1 MFDRRI
7 LALAAAAALVPA
19 AASAQDWRTVTQ
31 TRQRAGEKQLQVD
44 VQYGAGKLNIQPA
57 RDNTLYRA
65 TIEYDADLFD
75 PVTRYRDGQLT
86 VGVEGT
92 GKHLR
97 LKDRQGG
104 EMRLELSPDVPLDLT
119 LEFGAVEADMELGGL
134 HIEKAEIHTG
144 ASETEVRFSHP
155 NASECRRAEFA
166 VGAAA
171 FRAYGLGNLNCRN
184 LKVDAGVGDITLDF
198 TGEWRGDVNAE
209 LNVALGSANL
219 VLPRDVGVRV
229 NKDTFLA
236 SFDSSQFTKRNGE
249 FYSENWEQAQH
260 RLVIDVSGALGSIN
274 VRWVDNPTTS
284 QGS

>member
-1 MFDRRI
+1 MFDRRT
-7 LALAAAAALVPA
+7 LAVAAAAVLVPV
-19 AASAQDWRTVTQ
+19 SLCAQDWRTVTQ
-31 TRQRAGEKQLQVD
+31 TRQRSGEKQLHVD
-44 VQYGAGKLNIQPA
+44 VQYGAGKLTVEPA
-57 RDNTLYRA
+57 RDNALYRA

-75 PVTRYRDGQLT
+75 PVTRYQDGRLT
-86 VGVEGT
+86 VGVEST

-104 EMRLELSPDVPLDLT
+104 EMQLELSPDVPLDLS

-134 HIEKAEIHTG
+134 HIENAEIQTG

-155 NASECRRAEFA
+155 NASECQRAQFA

-184 LKVDAGVGDITLDF
+184 LKIDTGVGDVKLDF
-198 TGEWRGDVNAE
+198 TGDWRTDMDAE

-236 SFDSSQFTKRNGE
+236 SFDANQFEKRDGQ
-249 FYSENWEQAQH
+249 FYSENWDTAKH
-260 RLVIDVSGALGSIN
+260 RLVLNVSGALGSIN
-274 VRWVDNPTTS
+274 VRWVDNPATP
-284 QGS
+284 

>member
-7 LALAAAAALVPA
+7 LTFATVVLLVPA
-19 AASAQDWRTVTQ
+19 SVSAQDWRTVTQ
-31 TRQRAGEKQLQVD
+31 TRQRSGEKQLQVD
-44 VQYGAGKLNIQPA
+44 VQYGAGKLNVQPA
-57 RDNTLYRA
+57 RDNALYRT

-75 PVTRYRDGQLT
+75 PVTRYRDGRLT
-86 VGVEGT
+86 VGVESA

-134 HIEKAEIHTG
+134 HIEKAQIHTG

-155 NASECRRAEFA
+155 NASECTRAEFA

-171 FRAYGLGNLNCRN
+171 FRVYGLGNLNCRF
-184 LKVDAGVGDITLDF
+184 LKVDTGVGDVTLDF
-198 TGEWRGDVNAE
+198 TGEWRGDVSAE

-229 NKDTFLA
+229 SKDTFLA
-236 SFDSSQFTKRNGE
+236 SFDSNRFTKRNGRY
-249 FYSENWEQAQH
+249 YSDNWDAAQH
-260 RLVIDVSGALGSIN
+260 RLTLDVSGALGSIN
-274 VRWVDNPTTS
+274 VRWVDNPATP
-284 QGS
+284 